1 MAVGKNTVTG
11 RFDADQDS
19 VMKVVRK
26 PRFVDNAVR
35 HGEYTRV
42 KAGFA
47 VNKPTAT
54 DFVPTA
60 ERKYKLIEEEDT
72 VRLLHNPTDSIRYEG
87 AVYFDKDKVST
98 SSTLPALL
106 VGAENNDQALVV
118 SQIKD
123 ANKGTRYLVENLKGQ
138 ELANIGFTNKTIRF
152 AQKVGVGLRTSDLA
166 VRVAKSNTSSIN
178 GVRAR
183 LPSSTFLAQDFYGV
197 EAFSALRY
205 LAKHDGYSPRGDRY
219 GNVCYFPQ
227 NRIEREYLLTE
238 NRVVGGTIDDNNET
252 TPNRVIVRGKARA
265 NNHQNTV
272 QVDDF
277 GRQENGINEV
287 PGGIHAP
294 TAVTKA
300 SAKLIGQSMLKMA
313 KNATGSRKL
322 VDVLSATHMHPGDM
336 VSYQSR
342 TDNERYMVLGTKFDL
357 DTRMSEL
364 HVNSVDVTL
373 EDVLQR
379 FQEIDISGNLE
390 ANQERNRQF
399 STEEFSTSFG
409 FKFKVTWQISERVD
423 MNRGV
428 GYTLGMN
435 RRNSIHGDIFF
446 ESTGVLINNAGGYAI
461 GTSSFTVDG
470 VNATTVFTTDNQAV
484 YTANGN
490 KLGHI
495 NLAGVGATTV
505 VIKSASVH
513 SIADN
518 EEIFILSTQTNPE
531 SRNSR
536 LKIGTIHSNYLNTRR
551 G

>member
-11 RFDADQDS
+11 RFDADQNS

-47 VNKPTAT
+47 VNKPTAS
-54 DFVPTA
+54 DFIPTA

-72 VRLLHNPTDSIRYEG
+72 IRLLHNPTESVTYEG
-87 AVYFDKDKVST
+87 ALFFDKDKVTTNSVI
-98 SSTLPALL
+98 PALV
-106 VGAENNDQALVV
+106 VGAENGNQALVL

-123 ANKGTRYLVENLKGQ
+123 ANKGTRYGLENLKGNR
-138 ELANIGFTNKTIRF
+138 LADIGFTDKTIRF

-166 VRVAKSNTSSIN
+166 VRVAKANTSSIN

-205 LAKHDGYSPRGDRY
+205 LAKHDGYSPKSDRF
-219 GNVCYFPQ
+219 GNLCYLPQ
-227 NRIEREYLLTE
+227 NRIEREYLVTE
-238 NRVVGGTIDDNNET
+238 SRVLGGTSDDDNET
-252 TPNRVIVRGKARA
+252 TPNRVVVRGKARA
-265 NNHQNTV
+265 NNHKNIV

-277 GRQENGINEV
+277 GRQETGIVEV

-300 SAKLIGQSMLKMA
+300 SARIIGQRMLKMA
-313 KNATGSRKL
+313 KSATGSRRL
-322 VDVLSATHMHPGDM
+322 TDVVSATHMHPGDM

-342 TDNERYMVLGTKFDL
+342 TDNDRYMVLGSRINL
-357 DTRMSEL
+357 DSQLSEL
-364 HVNSVDVTL
+364 YVNSVDVSL

-379 FQEIDISGNLE
+379 FQEIDVSGSLE
-390 ANQERNRQF
+390 DNEERNRQF

-428 GYTLGMN
+428 GFNIGMV
-435 RRNSIHGDIFF
+435 RRNSIHGRLLL
-446 ESTGVLINNAGGYAI
+446 ESTGVLINNSGGHAI
-461 GTSSFTVDG
+461 GTTSFTVDG
-470 VNATTVFTTDNQAV
+470 VDATTVFTTDNQAV

-490 KLGHI
+490 KLGHVTS
-495 NLAGVGATTV
+495 ASVGATTV

-513 SIADN
+513 AVADD
-518 EEIFILSTQTNPE
+518 EELFILSSQSFPE
-531 SRNSR
+531 SDNNH
-536 LKIGTIHSNYLNTRR
+536 LKIGVNQSNYLKTRR

>member
-1 MAVGKNTVTG
+1 
-11 RFDADQDS
+11 
-19 VMKVVRK
+19 
-26 PRFVDNAVR
+26 
-35 HGEYTRV
+35 
-42 KAGFA
+42 
-47 VNKPTAT
+47 
-54 DFVPTA
+54 
-60 ERKYKLIEEEDT
+60 
-72 VRLLHNPTDSIRYEG
+72 
-87 AVYFDKDKVST
+87 
-98 SSTLPALL
+98 
-106 VGAENNDQALVV
+106 
-118 SQIKD
+118 
-123 ANKGTRYLVENLKGQ
+123 
-138 ELANIGFTNKTIRF
+138 
-152 AQKVGVGLRTSDLA
+152 
-166 VRVAKSNTSSIN
+166 
-178 GVRAR
+178 
-183 LPSSTFLAQDFYGV
+183 
-197 EAFSALRY
+197 
-205 LAKHDGYSPRGDRY
+205 
-219 GNVCYFPQ
+219 
-227 NRIEREYLLTE
+227 
-238 NRVVGGTIDDNNET
+238 
-252 TPNRVIVRGKARA
+252 
-265 NNHQNTV
+265 
-272 QVDDF
+272 
-277 GRQENGINEV
+277 
-287 PGGIHAP
+287 
-294 TAVTKA
+294 
-300 SAKLIGQSMLKMA
+300 
-313 KNATGSRKL
+313 
-322 VDVLSATHMHPGDM
+322 
-336 VSYQSR
+336 
-342 TDNERYMVLGTKFDL
+342 
-357 DTRMSEL
+357 MSEL

-470 VNATTVFTTDNQAV
+470 VNATSVFTTDNQAV

-513 SIADN
+513 PIADN